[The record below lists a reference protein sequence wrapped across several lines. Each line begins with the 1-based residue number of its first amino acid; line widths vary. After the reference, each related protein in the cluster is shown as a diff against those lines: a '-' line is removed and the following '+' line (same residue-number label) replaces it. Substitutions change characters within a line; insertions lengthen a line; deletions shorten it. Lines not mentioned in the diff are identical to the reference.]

1 MQKKMKMGQSVDK
14 QFTMENLKAVKS
26 GNAHEVDD
34 VVWTTAGGIKA
45 ANYLLDDIETYFLKT
60 K

>member
-1 MQKKMKMGQSVDK
+1 MGQSVDK